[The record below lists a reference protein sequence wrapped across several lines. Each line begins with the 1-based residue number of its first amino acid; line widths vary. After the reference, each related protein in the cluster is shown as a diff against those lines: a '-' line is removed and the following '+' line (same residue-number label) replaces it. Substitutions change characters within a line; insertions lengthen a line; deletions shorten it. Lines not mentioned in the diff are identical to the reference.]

1 MQRRWLSQN
10 VDLAIL
16 ADRTVQ
22 LLEAK
27 EFDVTELKTEKGYE
41 IIAGDSSKY
50 KITRSLL
57 ITIEG
62 KPEEFLISLELD
74 KEGEKERFRFPVM
87 LTAMM
92 GGGYFLLKQ
101 LKSDEAWMN
110 FGKDFWKEIDCLIT
124 GLRGSA
130 IPSRSS

>member
-1 MQRRWLSQN
+1 MQRRWLSKN

-22 LLEAK
+22 LLEAN

-41 IIAGDSSKY
+41 IVAGESSKY
-50 KITRSLL
+50 KISRSLL

-110 FGKDFWKEIDCLIT
+110 FGKDFWKEIDRLIT